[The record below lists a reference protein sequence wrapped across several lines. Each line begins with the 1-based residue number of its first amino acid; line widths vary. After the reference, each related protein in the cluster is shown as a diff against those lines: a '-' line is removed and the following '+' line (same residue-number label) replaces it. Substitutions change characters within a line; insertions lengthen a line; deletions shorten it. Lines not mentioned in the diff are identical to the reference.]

1 MSQLIDLGK
10 LRFHFAGDWSSATT
24 YESNDIV
31 KYGGNVYVYTNP
43 VRTSANLPTDI
54 AYWAL
59 MVEGFKFQGV
69 FNPATQYR
77 VGDGIAYGGKI
88 YIAIKDSQ
96 AQVPP
101 SNLYWSQFVDGI
113 QWEGAYNNTRSYQKN
128 DVVTYGPQAYI
139 ALQDSTG
146 NLPTNIAYWTTFVS
160 GISAQGV
167 YNSGTTYVP
176 GDIVAYGANLYRNK
190 LAGIGVIP
198 TTTANWDVF
207 AKGNDFQGVWAIGSN
222 YLVGQTVRFGGNV
235 YQALTNNTGQVPS
248 TATSDWLLYYT
259 GINTRNNWI
268 TSTYYAVNDVV
279 NYGGN
284 SYICKVSHTSNN
296 FNTDLTAAT
305 PKWEKYNSGVRY
317 MGSWTTGTQ
326 YLKDDIISFSV
337 STYICKADHVAG
349 VDFFLDLATNTK
361 WQTFVVGAAY
371 VLPETANNAGKYL
384 QTPDGQNYSWQFA
397 GANDKIYYVCN
408 NATSSADDTSHGQSI
423 DYAFASIRYACS
435 YIAADM
441 ANRSP
446 ATIFVKDGIYSE
458 LLPIIVPENVTI
470 VGDGQRNC
478 IIQPR
483 AGLASDGV
491 TPNNETTMFYLSSG
505 VMIEGVL
512 LKGLT
517 GFVKSTSNPQ
527 DITTATVK
535 GVYIRLNP
543 ASVITKSP
551 YVKESSAFST
561 GGVGVIVDGSVGP
574 AGSGGSMVFH
584 TFTQVHDGGV
594 GFWVKDRGLSEIVS
608 CFTYYCDFG
617 LVSSG
622 GGKIRGL
629 NCNNSYGTYGSVS
642 SGFDTSETAL
652 TGTMFGDT
660 LEYDPTTLTGGA
672 PSMLVGD
679 TISPTVAN
687 SSLTVSS
694 VSIASQSV
702 VTTTI
707 PHGLYDGQPVSF
719 SNVSEAV
726 WKPLLGD
733 STDGTTLKTWYADVT
748 SPTTFKLCSN
758 FDATNYFDTRAI
770 AGWGFVRLNFTDVLR
785 SNPVIVQIPSHG
797 FTSGEK
803 ITEIAG
809 VGGMTPLN
817 GQDYWVTVLDP
828 NRISLYTN
836 SARTTGLDG
845 TVMNPYTGGG
855 AGTRTLTG
863 TTLSSATLTKPQPK
877 ATVTNLQT
885 SLGNTGRHRIVI
897 SNLRLGNTG
906 QTYKVNTGMVG
917 LTKTMYLNGTSAKK
931 LDFTAYTTRQY
942 VFEQNDAT
950 NAGESL
956 YFTTTDGG
964 TTEYTTGVSY
974 WINNL
979 EVANKAAYISGFAA
993 ATSREVRIQVA
1004 TNLAGSTIYYR
1015 ATTANMGGA
1024 IKVVAHNAALLD
1036 RFAGETLY
1044 PFIDGS
1050 SITNGTTTANLIS
1063 TNAHKGQYG
1072 FSLVL
1077 GNLTASPIPG
1087 GSIEFTTGPV
1097 YSPTDNPDITEAPN
1111 TGEDSRS
1118 YIITTVSGWDPVN
1131 GTVTVTLSQEKLDTA
1146 DSFYGQH
1153 FNIRYNYSQVRL
1165 TGHDFLSIGTGG
1177 RTTTN
1182 YPGVPTQAPSQGNEV
1197 IEALPGRVYYVS
1209 TDQDGNFRIG
1219 KYFRVDQATGR
1230 ATLDASAFDLSGLTS
1245 LRLGS
1250 IGAQIGEQINE
1261 FSSDG
1266 TMSGNSN
1273 LAVPTEYA
1281 VKTYVD
1287 ALRTYTVAQNALKL
1301 NKAGDTMTGALTL
1314 SGNPSSAL
1322 HAAPKQYID
1331 ATQFTYSSQTAA
1343 FTAANKFIYLVVPDA
1358 AMSITLPTSPTTGTI
1373 FGIADVSGTFKTKN
1387 VTVLGGGQSVL
1398 GAVNDLVLDLNYV
1411 SLYLYYDSTLGW
1423 RII

>member
-10 LRFHFAGDWSSATT
+10 LRFSFAGDWSSTTT

-43 VRTSANLPTDI
+43 VRTSANLPTDN

-77 VGDGIAYGGKI
+77 VGNGIAYGGKV
-88 YIAIKDSQ
+88 YIAVADSQ
-96 AQVPP
+96 GQIPP
-101 SNLYWSQFVDGI
+101 NSTYWSQFVDGI
-113 QWEGAYNNTRSYQKN
+113 QWEGAYNIARAYQKN
-128 DVVTYGPQAYI
+128 DVVTYGAQAYI
-139 ALQDSTG
+139 ATQDTTG
-146 NLPTNIAYWTTFVS
+146 NAPTNLSYWTTFVS

-167 YNSGTTYVP
+167 YNSGTGYVP

-190 LAGIGVIP
+190 VASTNIIP
-198 TTTANWDVF
+198 TTTSNWDVF
-207 AKGNDFQGVWAIGSN
+207 SQGNDFKGVWAVGSN
-222 YLVGQTVRFGGNV
+222 YIVGQTVRFGGNV
-235 YQALTNNTGQVPS
+235 YQALTNNTGAVPS

-268 TSTYYAVNDVV
+268 TSTYYAINDVV

-296 FNTDLTAAT
+296 FTTDLSAAT
-305 PKWEKYNSGVRY
+305 PKWEKYNSGIRY
-317 MGSWTTGTQ
+317 MGAWTSGTQ
-326 YLKDDIISFSV
+326 YLKDDIVSYSV
-337 STYICKADHVAG
+337 STYICTADHTAG
-349 VDFFLDLATNTK
+349 IDFFTDLGTGTK

-371 VLPETANNAGKYL
+371 VLPNTAGNAGKFL
-384 QTPDGQNYSWQFA
+384 KTPDGQNYSWQFA
-397 GANDKIYYVCN
+397 GANDKIYYVSKN
-408 NATSSADDTSHGQSI
+408 VTSSADDTSHGLSI
-423 DYAFASIRYACS
+423 DYAFASIRYACD
-435 YIAADM
+435 YIAADPT
-441 ANRSP
+441 NRSP
-446 ATIFVKDGIYSE
+446 ATIFVKDGTYSE
-458 LLPIIVPENVTI
+458 LLPITVPDNVTI

-478 IIQPR
+478 IIQPKS
-483 AGLASDGV
+483 GLSSDGV
-491 TPNNETTMFYLSSG
+491 TANNQTTMFYLSSG
-505 VMIEGVL
+505 TMLVGLL

-517 GFVKSTSNPQ
+517 GFVKSTINPQ
-527 DITTATVK
+527 DITTATIK
-535 GVYIRLNP
+535 GVYCRLNP
-543 ASVITKSP
+543 ASTITKSP

-561 GGVGVIVDGSVGP
+561 GGVGAIVDGSVGP
-574 AGSGGSMVFH
+574 TGTSGSMVFH

-617 LVSSG
+617 LVTSG

-629 NCNNSYGTYGSVS
+629 NCNNSYGTYGAVS
-642 SGFDTSETAL
+642 SGYDTNETAL
-652 TGTMFGDT
+652 TGTMYGDT
-660 LEYDPTTLTGGA
+660 LEYDPTTLSGGA
-672 PSMLVGD
+672 ASLLVGD
-679 TISPTVAN
+679 TVTPTTTPAN
-687 SSLTVSS
+687 LTVSS
-694 VSIASQSV
+694 ISIASQAV
-702 VTTTI
+702 VTTSAN
-707 PHGLYDGQPVSF
+707 HGLYDGQPVCF
-719 SNVSEAV
+719 SNISESV
-726 WKPLLGD
+726 WQPLLGD
-733 STDGTTLKTWYADVT
+733 LNQGTTLKTWYADVIT
-748 SPTTFKLCSN
+748 PTTFKLCSN

-797 FTSGEK
+797 FTTGEK

-836 SARTTGLDG
+836 SARTTGVDG
-845 TVMNPYTGGG
+845 TVMSPYTGGG

-863 TTLSSATLTKPQPK
+863 TTLTTATLIKPQPK

-885 SLGNTGRHRIVI
+885 SLGASGRHRIVI
-897 SNLRLGNTG
+897 SNLRLANTG
-906 QTYKVNTGMVG
+906 QTYKVSTATVALN
-917 LTKTMYLNGTSAKK
+917 KQFYLNGTKK
-931 LDFTAYTTRQY
+931 LNFTAYTTRQY
-942 VFEQNDAT
+942 VFEQNDTT
-950 NAGESL
+950 NAGEAL
-956 YFTTTDGG
+956 YFTSDAAG
-964 TTEYTTGVSY
+964 TTEYTTNVTY

-979 EVANKAAYISGFAA
+979 QVASKAAYITAFAS
-993 ATSREVRIQVA
+993 ATNREVRIQIA
-1004 TNLAGSTIYYR
+1004 TALADSTIYYR
-1015 ATTANMGGA
+1015 GTTSGMGGA
-1024 IKVVAHNAALLD
+1024 ISIVAHNASLLD
-1036 RFAGETLY
+1036 RYAGETLY
-1044 PFIDGS
+1044 PFIDGT
-1050 SITNGTTTANLIS
+1050 SITNGTTTVTLIG

-1077 GNLTASPIPG
+1077 GNLTASPVPG
-1087 GSIEFTTGPV
+1087 GSIEFITGPA
-1097 YSPTDNPDITEAPN
+1097 YSPVDNPDITELPN
-1111 TGEDSRS
+1111 DGADNRS
-1118 YIITTVSGWDPVN
+1118 YIITTVSGWDAAN
-1131 GTVTVTLSQEKLDTA
+1131 GTATVTLSQEKLDTA
-1146 DSFYGQH
+1146 DSFYGQQ

-1182 YPGVPTQAPSQGNEV
+1182 YPGSPSQAPSQGNEV
-1197 IEALPGRVYYVS
+1197 IENFPGRVYYVS

-1287 ALRTYTVAQNALKL
+1287 LLRTDTNTAVALKL

-1314 SGNPSSAL
+1314 SGNPTNAL

-1331 ATQFTYSSQTAA
+1331 ATQFTYSSKTTD
-1343 FTAANKFIYLVVPDA
+1343 FTAANKYIYLVTPAA
-1358 AMSITLPTSPTTGTI
+1358 AMSITLPTSPATGTI

-1387 VTVLGGGQSVL
+1387 VTVLGGGQSIL
-1398 GAVNDLVLDLNYV
+1398 GAANDLVLDLNYV